1 MPIHDYQCQAC
12 SKRFELV
19 VLANERPRC
28 PDCRSGRLDR
38 LFSGGAGV
46 NTTRTRARTAAVAR
60 GKAGAVKKEK
70 DHAHAE
76 YMRNHIKDHGG
87 E

>member
-1 MPIHDYQCQAC
+1 MPIHDYLCQAC

-19 VLANERPRC
+19 VLGNEKARC
-28 PDCRSGRLDR
+28 PACGSGRIER
-38 LFSGGAGV
+38 LFSGGAAV
-46 NTTRTRARTAAVAR
+46 STSRTRARTAAVAR

>member
-1 MPIHDYQCQAC
+1 M
-12 SKRFELV
+12 
-19 VLANERPRC
+19 
-28 PDCRSGRLDR
+28 
-38 LFSGGAGV
+38 
-46 NTTRTRARTAAVAR
+46 AVAR
-60 GKAGAVKKEK
+60 GKASAVKKEK